1 MSNAKKPKIPVILY
15 EESLPNDPFN
25 PIPYVMVGID
35 EVMPPVLFISEYKE
49 TGEFEVGS
57 DGDRSPIVDMLIQKY
72 VNLDHLKDKL
82 DYETYDKIR
91 IALGM
96 DPLKVAQK
104 KGQKILDN
112 VFSNANKNKNKLKT
126 NEEARSE
133 RAFKLGEDLRKKNE
147 VFLKDNENNK
157 EKETN

>member
-1 MSNAKKPKIPVILY
+1 MDNAKKPKIPVILY
-15 EESLPNDPFN
+15 EEPSVNNEIN
-25 PIPYVMVGID
+25 PIPYITVGID
-35 EVMPPVLFISEYKE
+35 EEMPPVLFISEYKE

-82 DYETYDKIR
+82 DHKTYDR
-91 IALGM
+91 VRVALGM

-147 VFLKDNENNK
+147 AFLKENQDK